1 MTKRTRNTIFYALCA
16 VFAAVG
22 TLVVFYA
29 QGWRLDFETFG
40 LRKVGGIYLRS
51 FPEDALV
58 FINDKKVDKNPGLLD
73 RGRFIGNLFPKNY
86 KISFVGEDYLD
97 WTEHVQVNPSLVS
110 EIKYAVLVPKNS
122 ESAATG
128 TVKNFW
134 TNGDRLII
142 SPGNTPL
149 LFNGEKI
156 KGSKV
161 ILQNGG
167 SNIVLTESNSPQTY
181 FINYLSG
188 NTPTSTILNQ
198 KLIDS
203 GIQPSNIKEMIK
215 DSDSGNQ
222 AILRT
227 ADKIFSL
234 DLRNSGISKL
244 VSSSSTISEM
254 AVSPSWIV
262 WASADYKT
270 GKSVLTF
277 YNRSSRSVQSET
289 NIAGKLTK
297 LFFRND
303 DELGIL
309 QGDGGLYTISS
320 GGEPQKLA
328 SDVRDFEFSPSGDRV
343 AALENQ
349 ALEIFAFNREKDYW
363 RFRLPAQA
371 GLPSTTEKIE
381 RVEWYKDEN
390 HIFIIYPDEIKFLDI
405 NDKNLENF
413 PTIASG
419 SNAKYDAKSNTL
431 YFVKE
436 NQLRKIVFPK

>member
-58 FINDKKVDKNPGLLD
+58 FINDKKVDKKPGLLD

-86 KISFVGEDYLD
+86 KISFVGEDYLN

-134 TNGDRLII
+134 VDDGKLMVDADN
-142 SPGNTPL
+142 NTL

-156 KGSKV
+156 KGNKV

-198 KLIDS
+198 KLIAY
-203 GIQPSNIKEMIK
+203 GIQLSKIKEIIK
-215 DSDSGNQ
+215 DPASGNQ
-222 AILRT
+222 AVLRT

-234 DLRNSGISKL
+234 DLRNGEISRL
-244 VSSSSTISEM
+244 ASSSVPVSEM
-254 AVSPSWIV
+254 AASPSWIS
-262 WASADYKT
+262 WANADYKT
-270 GKSVLTF
+270 GESVLTF

-363 RFRLPAQA
+363 RFRLP
-371 GLPSTTEKIE
+371 STEKIE

>member
-86 KISFVGEDYLD
+86 KISFVGEDYLN

-134 TNGDRLII
+134 VDDGKLMVDADN
-142 SPGNTPL
+142 NTL

-156 KGSKV
+156 KGNKV

-198 KLIDS
+198 NLIAY
-203 GIQPSNIKEMIK
+203 GIQLSKIKEIIK
-215 DSDSGNQ
+215 DPASGNQ
-222 AILRT
+222 AVLRT

-234 DLRNSGISKL
+234 DLRNGEISRL
-244 VSSSSTISEM
+244 ASSSVPVSEM
-254 AVSPSWIV
+254 AASPSWIS
-262 WASADYKT
+262 WANADYKT
-270 GKSVLTF
+270 GESVLTF

-363 RFRLPAQA
+363 RFRLP
-371 GLPSTTEKIE
+371 STEKIE

>member
-86 KISFVGEDYLD
+86 KISFVGEDYLN

-134 TNGDRLII
+134 VDDGKLMVDADN
-142 SPGNTPL
+142 NTL

-156 KGSKV
+156 KGNKV

-198 KLIDS
+198 KLIAY
-203 GIQPSNIKEMIK
+203 GIQLSKIKEIIK
-215 DSDSGNQ
+215 DPASGNQ
-222 AILRT
+222 AVLRT

-234 DLRNSGISKL
+234 DLRNGEISRL
-244 VSSSSTISEM
+244 ASSSVPVSEM
-254 AVSPSWIV
+254 AASPSWIS
-262 WASADYKT
+262 WANADYKT
-270 GKSVLTF
+270 GESVLTF

-363 RFRLPAQA
+363 RFRLP
-371 GLPSTTEKIE
+371 STEKIE

>member
-134 TNGDRLII
+134 VDDGKLMVDADN
-142 SPGNTPL
+142 NTL

-156 KGSKV
+156 KGNKV

-198 KLIDS
+198 KLIAY
-203 GIQPSNIKEMIK
+203 GIQLSKIKEIIK
-215 DSDSGNQ
+215 DPASGNQ
-222 AILRT
+222 AVLRT

-234 DLRNSGISKL
+234 DLRNGEISRL
-244 VSSSSTISEM
+244 ASSSVPVSEM
-254 AVSPSWIV
+254 AASPSWIS
-262 WASADYKT
+262 WANADYKT
-270 GKSVLTF
+270 GESVLTF

-363 RFRLPAQA
+363 RFRLP
-371 GLPSTTEKIE
+371 STEKIE